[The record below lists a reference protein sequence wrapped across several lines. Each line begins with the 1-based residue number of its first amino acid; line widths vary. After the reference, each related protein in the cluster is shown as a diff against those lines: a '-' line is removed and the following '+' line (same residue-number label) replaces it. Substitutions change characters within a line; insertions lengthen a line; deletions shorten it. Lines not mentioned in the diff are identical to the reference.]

1 MAGNVKVGGNVI
13 ATHTG
18 VEGAGT
24 VTLSNV
30 TASALKMSSSGNTI
44 TDSAGN
50 AVLSESGGNVTLGSV
65 RLPASGG
72 IKNSS
77 GSNVLSES
85 GGVVTLGE
93 SVNPNNSYAYYTMA
107 NTGGA
112 GTGVGVI
119 TGYTSV
125 LEDTNFYTSS
135 FASLALT
142 VNIAKAGY
150 YKISN
155 TFYIYGN
162 ANVPLYQYT
171 GEITGTSTKYGLPA
185 DNILRMNSG
194 LNQYVSAGISGLELT
209 FLIQATASQT
219 IIIKPL
225 FSYTL
230 NCGTLYFGSNLEI
243 IKVK

>member
-112 GTGVGVI
+112 GTGVAV
-119 TGYTSV
+119 
-125 LEDTNFYTSS
+125 
-135 FASLALT
+135 
-142 VNIAKAGY
+142 
-150 YKISN
+150 
-155 TFYIYGN
+155 
-162 ANVPLYQYT
+162 
-171 GEITGTSTKYGLPA
+171 
-185 DNILRMNSG
+185 
-194 LNQYVSAGISGLELT
+194 
-209 FLIQATASQT
+209 
-219 IIIKPL
+219 
-225 FSYTL
+225 SYTHL
-230 NCGTLYFGSNLEI
+230 TLPTKRI
-243 IKVK
+243 V